1 MLAKILHIGLEPEKS
16 NTFYQPLVFNCS
28 SKQSFFHE
36 LFSRTMW
43 LLSKTRREMKVSTIS
58 DYQKVMNVLDKQIRI
73 VLQKRPMDFKMLTNE
88 MSHVSFDV
96 VQKCWQNEYEMELNN
111 VINKNPAIQDVKK
124 DLIKENEK
132 YIFQQRVNCLINGN
146 SFIKVLEKVGNIL
159 IIITQN

>member
-1 MLAKILHIGLEPEKS
+1 
-16 NTFYQPLVFNCS
+16 
-28 SKQSFFHE
+28 
-36 LFSRTMW
+36 
-43 LLSKTRREMKVSTIS
+43 MKVSTIS